1 MKILHLEDDPRDARL
16 VSELLSD
23 AFPDTEIVLAD
34 SEKSYREALARGD
47 YDVILSDFS
56 LPGFDGI
63 EALSIARN
71 AMSDTPFIFLSG
83 NIGEDRAIE
92 AVRSGAHDYVL
103 KDRMKRLVTAIRR
116 AVKESHDRKRSQ
128 KIESERQRLA
138 ATLENSP
145 DFVGLAEPDGTLLFL
160 NRAAR
165 NMLGLPDGPLPHGLR
180 AVDTRPPEV
189 HRAVKESFA
198 IASCEGVW
206 SGETILLSQDGRKIP
221 VSQVLIAHRRAD
233 GSLEYFSTVMRDL
246 TAQKQIDALVQGQN
260 RLLEMIASG
269 EPLTD
274 LLTALLQFLEGQHDE
289 ILCSIL
295 LVEEGGKRLRH
306 SAAPRLAHEFVKAI
320 DGVPIGPSSGACGT
334 AAFRREA
341 VIIEDLSSDPLS
353 ADYRE
358 ICARFNLRA
367 CWSTPI
373 FDTHHHLVGTFA
385 VYTRQPGSPN
395 GRHRQLID
403 VGTHIASICL
413 SHHYAQR
420 RLREQTDILDK
431 ASDAIVATDLND
443 RVTFWNKGAERIF
456 GWLAG
461 DAIGRREVDLFPPES
476 VSEIEGARLA
486 TNERGEWSGDIRL
499 HDRQGNAHILDCR
512 VTILRDENG
521 QPQGRLSVAADITEK
536 KRMEEQFFRAQ
547 RLESLGMLSA
557 GIAHDLNNILA
568 PILLAAPMLRDTT
581 SDPNDLRMIST
592 LEKSATRGAALVR
605 QILGFAHGADGEHR
619 VFQPKHLLR
628 DIANFV
634 QETFPKS
641 VRLYD
646 SIPSNLCPIKGNP
659 TQLHQVLLNLCVNAR
674 DAMPNGGTLTLR
686 AENCTLDEIAAAEIE
701 NGRAGSFVVFHI
713 QDTGTGIPPEVF
725 PHIWEPFFTTK
736 STDKGTGLGLSTV
749 RGIVESHAGFVTVNT
764 IPGQGTTFRVYLEAV
779 ETPAGQINPTT
790 VSSHAVRGS
799 GELILVVDDESSIR
813 NVTAA
818 MLARHGYR
826 VLTAADGAEAIA
838 LFAPRSK
845 EIKVVITD
853 VSMPNL
859 DGVALAGI
867 IHRLNPGTKLVLVTG
882 LNTDSTQEL
891 TRQNIAYTLVVKPFP
906 PETLLTTVHE
916 ILRSPPN
923 PPP

>member
-1 MKILHLEDDPRDARL
+1 MKILHLEDNPRDARL
-16 VSELLSD
+16 VSELLTE
-23 AFPDTEIVLAD
+23 AFPDTEIVLTD
-34 SEKSYREALARGD
+34 SETSYREALAHGH
-47 YDVILSDFS
+47 YDIILSDFS

-63 EALSIARN
+63 EALQIAHN
-71 AMSDTPFIFLSG
+71 AVPDTPFIFLSG

-92 AVRSGAHDYVL
+92 AVRAGAQDYVL
-103 KDRMKRLVTAIRR
+103 KDRMKRLVTAIRH
-116 AVKESHDRKRSQ
+116 AVKESHERKRSQ
-128 KIESERQRLA
+128 KIEAERQRLA

-145 DFVGLAEPDGTLLFL
+145 DFVGLAEPDGALLFL

-165 NMLGLPDGPLPHGLR
+165 RMLGFDEGPLPTGIR
-180 AVDTRPPEV
+180 VSDIRPPEV
-189 HRAVKESFA
+189 QRAVKESFA
-198 IASCEGVW
+198 IAACEGVW
-206 SGETILLSQDGRKIP
+206 SGESILLSRDGRRIP

-233 GSLEYFSTVMRDL
+233 GSLEYYSTVMRDL
-246 TAQKQIDALVQGQN
+246 SAQKQIDALVQGQN
-260 RLLEMIASG
+260 RLLEMIAG
-269 EPLTD
+269 AEPLAD
-274 LLTALLQFLEGQHDE
+274 LLTALLQFLEGQCDE
-289 ILCSIL
+289 MLCSIL
-295 LVEEGGKRLRH
+295 LTEEGGNKLRL
-306 SAAPRLAHEFVKAI
+306 SAAPRLDREMVAAL
-320 DGVPIGPSSGACGT
+320 DGIPIGPKNGACGT
-334 AAFRREA
+334 AAYRREP
-341 VIIEDLSSDPLS
+341 VIVEEIETDPLC
-353 ADYRE
+353 AEYRG
-358 ICARFNLRA
+358 IAARFGIRA

-373 FDTHHHLVGTFA
+373 FDSHHHLVGTFA
-385 VYTRQPGSPN
+385 VYMRQPGRPN
-395 GRHRQLID
+395 ARHRQLID

-413 SHHYAQR
+413 SHYYAQR
-420 RLREQTDILDK
+420 RLREQTEILDR
-431 ASDAIVATDLND
+431 ASDAIVATDLNH

-461 DAIGRREVDLFPPES
+461 DAIGRRDVDLFPAES
-476 VSEIEGARLA
+476 VVEIEGARQA
-486 TNERGEWSGDIRL
+486 TMERGEWSGEINL
-499 HDRQGNAHILDCR
+499 QDRHGNVHVLDCR
-512 VTILRDENG
+512 VTVVRDEDG
-521 QPQGRLSVAADITEK
+521 KPQGRLSIASDITGK

-547 RLESLGMLSA
+547 RLESLGMLAA

-592 LEKSATRGAALVR
+592 LEKSASRGAALVR

-641 VRLYD
+641 IRLYD
-646 SIPSNLCPIKGNP
+646 NIPSNLWPIKGNP

-686 AENCTLDEIAAAEIE
+686 SENCVLDETATAEISE
-701 NGRAGSFVVFHI
+701 GRSGSFVVFHV

-749 RGIVESHAGFVTVNT
+749 RGIVESHAGFTTVHT
-764 IPGQGTTFRVYLEAV
+764 IPGQGTTFRIYLEAA
-779 ETPAGQINPTT
+779 ESPAGQANITT
-790 VSSHAVRGS
+790 VSSHIVRGG
-799 GELILVVDDESSIR
+799 GELVLVVDDEPSIR
-813 NVTAA
+813 NVAAA

-826 VLTAADGAEAIA
+826 VITASDGAEAIA

-845 EIKVVITD
+845 EIKIVITD

-867 IHRLNPGTKLVLVTG
+867 VNRLNPATRLVLVTG

-891 TRQNIAYTLVVKPFP
+891 SRQNIPHALLVKPFL
-906 PETLLTTVHE
+906 PESLLTIVHE
-916 ILRSPPN
+916 LLRAPPN